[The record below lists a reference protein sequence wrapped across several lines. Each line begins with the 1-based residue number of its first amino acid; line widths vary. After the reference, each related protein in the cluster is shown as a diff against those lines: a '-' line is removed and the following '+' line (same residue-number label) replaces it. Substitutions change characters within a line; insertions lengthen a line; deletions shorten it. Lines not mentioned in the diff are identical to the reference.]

1 MKRVILS
8 DDADADIMRAAVWY
22 EGQREDLGIRFLDRV
37 DEALKVI
44 ERNPEAPQQ
53 ILPNVRHVQ
62 LRKFKPYSLWYTV
75 GDEVLVLAC
84 MHAKRQLGPV
94 VYSRLKG
101 LEP

>member
-1 MKRVILS
+1 MTRTQISCVPPSGMKASAKVS
-8 DDADADIMRAAVWY
+8 ASV
-22 EGQREDLGIRFLDRV
+22 FLDRV

-53 ILPNVRHVQ
+53 ILPNLRHVQ
-62 LRKFKPYSLWYTV
+62 LQEFKPYSLWYTV
-75 GDEVLVLAC
+75 GNEILVLAC
-84 MHAKRQLGPV
+84 MHGKRQLGPV